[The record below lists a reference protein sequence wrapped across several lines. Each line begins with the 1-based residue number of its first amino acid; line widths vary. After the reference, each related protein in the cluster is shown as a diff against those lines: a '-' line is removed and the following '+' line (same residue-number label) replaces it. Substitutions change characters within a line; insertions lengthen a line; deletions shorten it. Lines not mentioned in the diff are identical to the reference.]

1 MRMKGVREVDLEE
14 LFRQWGSPMT
24 NVQLSKHLG
33 ITGGTLSYLGKK
45 HGLPQRPRV
54 TTRDTQRRPA
64 DPTQEEIEERAAECR
79 EMRTKEE
86 KERLERAGRVDY
98 SLPSYAFSRT
108 DYAFKEIA
116 S

>member
-54 TTRDTQRRPA
+54 TTRDT
-64 DPTQEEIEERAAECR
+64 IEERAAECR